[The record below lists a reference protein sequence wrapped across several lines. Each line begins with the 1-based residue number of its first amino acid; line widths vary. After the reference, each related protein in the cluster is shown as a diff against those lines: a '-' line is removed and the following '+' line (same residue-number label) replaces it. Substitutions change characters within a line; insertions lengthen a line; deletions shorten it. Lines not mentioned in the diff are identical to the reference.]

1 MTLDTGRTSPGQS
14 LWGRVVR
21 ATAPVAAFLVVG
33 ALVVVG
39 SRAAFS
45 ATTAN
50 TANAWSAGTVVLTD
64 DDTGSAMFN
73 MTAMKPGATSTKC
86 IAVTYSGTL
95 TPADVRLY
103 GTVAGSGLATY
114 LTTTIEI
121 GTGGSSSTCT
131 GFVLGSSIYSGTLAN
146 FGTTY
151 ANWASGL
158 ANWSPA
164 ATPDSRTL
172 RITTTLPSNV
182 ANGAQ
187 GLTASGTFTWEAQN
201 Q

>member
-1 MTLDTGRTSPGQS
+1 MTLETGRTSSGQA

-50 TANAWSAGTVVLTD
+50 TANSWSAGTVVLSD
-64 DDTGSAMFN
+64 DDSGSAMFN
-73 MTAMKPGATSTKC
+73 MTAMKPGATSAKC

-95 TPADVRLY
+95 TPADVKLY
-103 GTVAGSGLATY
+103 GTIAGSGLATY

-121 GTGGSSSTCT
+121 GSGAVLVHRVHAGSTLYT
-131 GFVLGSSIYSGTLAN
+131 GTLAN

-151 ANWASGL
+151 TDWATGL
-158 ANWSPA
+158 ANWTPA
-164 ATPDSRTL
+164 ATPDSRTF
-172 RITTTLPSNV
+172 RITTTLPSGVSN
-182 ANGAQ
+182 AAQ
-187 GLTASGTFTWEAQN
+187 GLNASGTFTWEAQN